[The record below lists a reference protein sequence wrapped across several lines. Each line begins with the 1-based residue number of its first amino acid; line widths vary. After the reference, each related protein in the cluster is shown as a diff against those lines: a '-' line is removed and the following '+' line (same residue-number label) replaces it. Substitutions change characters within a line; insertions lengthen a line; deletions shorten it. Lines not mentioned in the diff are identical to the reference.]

1 MPDEMPAEQPT
12 MSFEPEA
19 VPPLPARR
27 QVPPLAAGLVG
38 LVVGAGAV
46 GAAWGLSGGSP
57 VPKPT
62 AAATFVLT
70 GTLTLSE
77 ASPGSAGSCEG
88 KGGYSDITP
97 GAAVTV
103 YDAAGAVIGKGYLGN
118 GSSASASGYGACE
131 FQFSVQ
137 SVPEGSKFYQVEI
150 SHRGKLTVSAEDA
163 KAGRFASSLG

>member
-12 MSFEPEA
+12 LTFEPEQ
-19 VPPLPARR
+19 VPPLRARR
-27 QVPPLAAGLVG
+27 QVPPLLAALVG
-38 LVVGAGAV
+38 LVVGAGGV
-46 GAAWGLSGGSP
+46 GAAWGLSGSSP
-57 VPKPT
+57 SPKP
-62 AAATFVLT
+62 AAAAAFVLT
-70 GTLTLSE
+70 GTLTL
-77 ASPGSAGSCEG
+77 AKGSPGSTGSCEG
-88 KGGYSDITP
+88 TDGYADITP

-103 YDAAGAVIGKGYLGN
+103 YDAAGAVVGKDYLGN
-118 GSSASASGYGACE
+118 GSSMSSTGYGACE